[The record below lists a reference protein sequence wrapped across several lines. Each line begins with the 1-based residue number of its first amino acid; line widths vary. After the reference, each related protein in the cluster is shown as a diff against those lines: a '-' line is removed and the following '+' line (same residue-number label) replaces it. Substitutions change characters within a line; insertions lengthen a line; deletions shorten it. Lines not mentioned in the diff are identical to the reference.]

1 MTKMTHAMRMEL
13 ANAVRDRY
21 ATAAHKDKGR
31 ILEEFV
37 AATGYHEKSAIRVL
51 NNAPE
56 PKRRQTRHRPSLYDE
71 AARGALI
78 VCGKLPIE
86 FAVNV

>member
-13 ANAVRDRY
+13 AIAVRDHY

-37 AATGYHEKSAIRVL
+37 VATGYHEKSAIRVL
-51 NNAPE
+51 NSAPE
-56 PKRRQTRHRPSLYDE
+56 PKRQQIRQRRRFMMRPL
-71 AARGALI
+71 GVL
-78 VCGKLPIE
+78 
-86 FAVNV
+86 